1 MRAAFGPPFFVCRS
15 HGCAICLGNI
25 ACQFHL
31 PDPVMSLILKLIRL
45 GLVLGALGV
54 AGLAILA
61 LFGFAVPELDLLNH
75 AQILLLPGT
84 LVALLIVA
92 VLLRG
97 TLRGV
102 AVIVTLVGVA
112 AAANVMLPEFIGS
125 LRARPAAPA
134 EGTLTMMTHN
144 LFGMN
149 YEMEKVT
156 AAIFAEDPDIIVLQE
171 YFGEQ
176 ATDLHPLLLAKYPFF
191 VRCRGGK
198 RANLGLYARIPFGQ
212 VEDGACP
219 NDAYGTTR
227 TAHILATFR
236 TEGGKPFSVIT
247 THMDWPLPVARQRD
261 QLSALSEVV
270 DKIDGP
276 MILAGDFNS
285 TPWSYA
291 LRDFVAR
298 TGLTRETM
306 NLLTFPMSW
315 HYFGT
320 WRDTLPILPL
330 DHVMTRGG
338 IVVHEVHR
346 GQATASDHLPV
357 VFTFSVK

>member
-1 MRAAFGPPFFVCRS
+1 
-15 HGCAICLGNI
+15 
-25 ACQFHL
+25 
-31 PDPVMSLILKLIRL
+31 MSLILKLIRL

-54 AGLAILA
+54 AGFAILA
-61 LFGFAVPELDLLNH
+61 LFGFAVAELDLLNH

-84 LVALLIVA
+84 IIGLLIVA
-92 VLLRG
+92 LLLRG
-97 TLRGV
+97 TLRSA
-102 AVIVTLVGVA
+102 AVIVAVVGVA
-112 AAANVMLPEFIGS
+112 ASANVMLPEYIGS
-125 LRARPAAPA
+125 LQQRPAAPA
-134 EGTLTMMTHN
+134 AGTVTMMTHN

-198 RANLGLYARIPFGQ
+198 RANLGLYARIPFAQ

-227 TAHILATFR
+227 TAHILATFQ
-236 TEGGKPFSVIT
+236 TEDGKAFSVIT
-247 THMDWPLPVARQRD
+247 THMDWPLPIARQRE
-261 QLSALSEVV
+261 QLSALLEVV

-298 TGLTRETM
+298 SGLVRETQ

-320 WRDTLPILPL
+320 WRDTLPFLPL

-338 IVVHEVHR
+338 IVVHEVHA
-346 GQATASDHLPV
+346 GLPTASDHLPV
-357 VFTFSVK
+357 VLTFSVE